1 MQFQELGWTHAEG
14 VAYITLH
21 RPERRNA
28 MTTVMLAEL
37 LYALEHCAS
46 ESAVRVVVLQGA
58 GTGFCAG
65 DDLAGMGS
73 LPDGFAYQPQH
84 SLTHAGLQSCLMGLP
99 KPVVAVLHD
108 NNVAV
113 LSSIGRFDNCA
124 VINTVN
130 HIPFGPDKV
139 YSEVAVCQIE

>member
-1 MQFQELGWTHAEG
+1 MFLDAAVVVHVRDDDGQQQRRRDAAMQFQELGWALAEG

-21 RPERRNA
+21 RPKRRNA

-65 DDLAGMGS
+65 DDLAGS
-73 LPDGFAYQPQH
+73 APTTA
-84 SLTHAGLQSCLMGLP
+84 
-99 KPVVAVLHD
+99 
-108 NNVAV
+108 
-113 LSSIGRFDNCA
+113 SS
-124 VINTVN
+124 T
-130 HIPFGPDKV
+130 
-139 YSEVAVCQIE
+139 